1 MGARPLDSFDLF
13 APETL
18 EDPYP
23 FYAVLRRE
31 APVYRPARG
40 GFWLVSRFDDCQR
53 VALSPDEFSS
63 NLIAMFFAHEGGSPE
78 LVETPADAPRPVDV
92 LAIVDEPAHA
102 RQRKLANKAFSMRR
116 VASLEPTVRALAQE
130 LLDAIPEGRAVDWMR
145 AFAEELPVRIVC
157 DLIGLPQAER
167 DRLRAWSNDG
177 TAILSGVLSREEAA
191 RCGQSVGDLNR
202 YLAARFA
209 EAQCAPKDDVLGDL
223 VRATREDAE
232 SLSHEE
238 VVAILLQLLTA
249 GTESTTALLGTAV
262 RLLLEGPAL
271 EARLRAEPE
280 LVPTYVEEALR
291 LESPFRGHFRQAR
304 RDAELGGIRIPAGT
318 RLMVLWG
325 SANRDE
331 RRFERPD
338 ELDLA
343 RPNPRSHLAF
353 GTGIHHCLGAAL
365 ARLEARVSLECLLER
380 ARRVRLAPGARL
392 RHLPSVLVRRLA
404 ELPIEVAKR

>member
-1 MGARPLDSFDLF
+1 
-13 APETL
+13 
-18 EDPYP
+18 
-23 FYAVLRRE
+23 
-31 APVYRPARG
+31 
-40 GFWLVSRFDDCQR
+40 
-53 VALSPDEFSS
+53 
-63 NLIAMFFAHEGGSPE
+63 
-78 LVETPADAPRPVDV
+78 
-92 LAIVDEPAHA
+92 
-102 RQRKLANKAFSMRR
+102 
-116 VASLEPTVRALAQE
+116 
-130 LLDAIPEGRAVDWMR
+130 
-145 AFAEELPVRIVC
+145 
-157 DLIGLPQAER
+157 
-167 DRLRAWSNDG
+167 
-177 TAILSGVLSREEAA
+177 
-191 RCGQSVGDLNR
+191 VGDLNR

-304 RDAELGGIRIPAGT
+304 RDAEVAGTRIPAGT
-318 RLMVLWG
+318 RLMLLWG

-353 GTGIHHCLGAAL
+353 GIGIHHCLGAAL

-380 ARRVRLAPGARL
+380 TRRVRLTRGARL

-404 ELPIEVAKR
+404 ALPIEVAKR